1 MKNHTKRILGVFAA
15 ATMLA
20 SSIALAGCNNTS
32 YKGDQLDGYVSD
44 AAVYSNGGFAVE
56 KGDFVYF
63 INGVEDYTADNTYG
77 NVLKGSL
84 MRISKADLAAK
95 NYSNVK
101 KVVPSLLVE
110 EDHASGIYI
119 YGDYVY
125 YATPVTDKD
134 KTGTILND
142 MLDLK
147 RAKLDG
153 TAAPEDK
160 PLVRLSTNSVT
171 YRFVEEGGNVYCVY
185 EETDDDGIKR
195 LKSYDV
201 NAKTTTILVAS
212 AKSEFFFDTKDLT
225 NPNVYYTMAVTND
238 LDTDNTS
245 KASYD
250 QLFCVNAATK
260 AVVNASEASYKAT
273 LGDTIVAEYDFDE
286 TFFAAKNKEAKDNK
300 EDEPYDLSDL
310 SGFPYVNLGRLVL
323 DGVGINSK
331 LDVDS
336 TDNKDNYHKESKE
349 TAATPDG
356 YTYGISSYQNGGV
369 YFTRTDVNSTD
380 STSENEKLYYL
391 SDTKSE
397 AAAWNTITG
406 QKEGLTIIANN
417 TTNASTSA
425 LFVYDA
431 ENDTHRYF
439 YLNDSGELY
448 RAEQLVNGTAKTVR
462 MANNLS
468 GAALLKVDET
478 TGYLYYYMSGTNGYN
493 LSRIKYDGQ
502 EDRYDYNVLLNNKE
516 YQPVTVSYMDW
527 SKDWYKP
534 EFFTVTNAAGESVE
548 VVLYANAQKIIGT
561 AYEYIYA
568 LELGT
573 NDDIRANNEAY
584 DAVDEYIDEKVN
596 SDDDIR
602 DAMDYYFHTGK
613 TTAFEAVRSLYSDY
627 EDQAKVFD
635 DFVAK
640 FTSGELKKESDFFAM
655 VGGENAM
662 TTEHKEAIDTAWANS
677 LRTED
682 DTDDDE
688 GWPTWAIVLVI
699 VGGVLVVAAGV
710 TIPLV
715 IASRKKKAKKAQEE
729 QTVNAYKRKIDTTD
743 DKTID
748 VYADNAS
755 TEESTETAEVAEPET
770 TEESIAEESIEETV
784 ETSEPAAEEV
794 ATEETIAPTENAEEA
809 TSAEETTEE

>member
-32 YKGDQLDGYVSD
+32 YKGDSLDGYVSD
-44 AAVYSNGGFAVE
+44 AAVASNGGFAVE
-56 KGDFVYF
+56 KGDYVYF
-63 INGVEDYTADNTYG
+63 INGIEEHTADNTYG

-95 NYSNVK
+95 NYANVK

-110 EDHASGIYI
+110 EDHSSGIYI

-147 RAKLDG
+147 RAKIDG

-160 PLVRLSTNSVT
+160 PLVRLSTNSVK
-171 YRFVEEGGNVYCVY
+171 YRFVAEGNNVYCVY
-185 EETDDDGIKR
+185 EETDDDGVKR

-201 NAKTTTILVAS
+201 NAKTTTVLVAG
-212 AKSEFFFDTKDLT
+212 AKSEFFFDTKDLE

-238 LDTDNTS
+238 IDTDNKS

-260 AVVNASEASYKAT
+260 AVVNASDASYEAK
-273 LGDTIVAEYDFDE
+273 LGEEVVAKYDFDE
-286 TFFAAKNKEAKDNK
+286 TYFAAKNKEAKDNK
-300 EDEPYDLSDL
+300 EDEPYDLSDV

-323 DGVGINSK
+323 DGVGKNSK
-331 LDVDS
+331 LDVDC
-336 TDNKDNYHKESKE
+336 TKTDNYHKEDKE
-349 TAATPDG
+349 TAFTPDG

-369 YFTRTDVNSTD
+369 YFTRTDVNSTS
-380 STSENEKLYYL
+380 STSENETLYYL
-391 SDTKSE
+391 SDTTGQGAK
-397 AAAWNTITG
+397 WNTIKS
-406 QKEGLTIIANN
+406 QDDLTVVADS

-425 LFVYDA
+425 IFVYDA
-431 ENDTHRYF
+431 TEKVHQYF

-448 RAEQLVNGTAKTVR
+448 KAESVNGTTKTVK
-462 MANNLS
+462 MSNNLS
-468 GAALLKVDET
+468 GATLLKADEEK
-478 TGYLYYYMSGTNGYN
+478 GYLYYYTSATNGYN
-493 LSRIKYDGQ
+493 LSRIKYDGS
-502 EDRYDYNVLLNNKE
+502 EADYDYNVLANKKE
-516 YQPVTVSYMDW
+516 FQPVTVSYMDW

-534 EFFTVTNAAGESVE
+534 EFFTLDGGKE

-561 AYEYIYA
+561 TYEYVYA

-573 NDDIRANNEAY
+573 NEEIKANNEAY

-596 SDDDIR
+596 TDDDIR

-613 TTAFEAVRSLYSDY
+613 TTAFEAVRTLYADY
-627 EDQAKVFD
+627 EGQAKAFD

-640 FTSGELKKESDFFAM
+640 FESGELKKESDFFAM

-662 TTEHKEAIDTAWANS
+662 KAEHKEAIDTAWANS
-677 LRTED
+677 LRKEE
-682 DTDDDE
+682 DTDENE

-715 IASRKKKAKKAQEE
+715 IVSRKKKAKKAQEE

-748 VYADNAS
+748 VYADS
-755 TEESTETAEVAEPET
+755 QPTDETADAAEAET
-770 TEESIAEESIEETV
+770 TEETVEEATEEAVETNESVAEEETV
-784 ETSEPAAEEV
+784 APAEPVEEPVEAATSVEEK
-794 ATEETIAPTENAEEA
+794 TEE
-809 TSAEETTEE
+809 